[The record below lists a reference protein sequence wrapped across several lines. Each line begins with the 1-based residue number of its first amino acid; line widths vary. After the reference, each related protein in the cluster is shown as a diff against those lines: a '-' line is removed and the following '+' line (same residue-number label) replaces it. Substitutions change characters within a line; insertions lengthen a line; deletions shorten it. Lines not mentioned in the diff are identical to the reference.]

1 MHMPNDYL
9 SDVWSAI
16 AVSSKM
22 WTLIDPPFSRPTVN
36 RLSICISVTKAIAGL
51 QIRALLKLLGCLY
64 NN

>member
-36 RLSICISVTKAIAGL
+36 RLSICISIVPYIELSIYRGWQEVTE
-51 QIRALLKLLGCLY
+51 
-64 NN
+64 NPP